1 MHILRSGGEYARAQQ
16 RLYGVKATVFA
27 LTGTVLL
34 ILPISHVWILSLIF
48 FSCGLHYFK
57 RRSDWHKGIL
67 GEKMVVEAL
76 TPLDNTYVLINDV
89 VLPDRTGNIDHIL
102 VSPSSV
108 FVIETKSYRWHYLN
122 RFPLRQAI
130 RSAISLRQFLK
141 KQIQLDMF
149 IPAILVSTDSNATT
163 SQSSSIVNVISL
175 RNLCDFIKDQ
185 GNQSRLDREVK
196 KNLIHEIL
204 RVSHTTSQKEVTAK
218 KWLLKYIGLFAVGLI
233 VYLFYVFSGGNPY
246 GKWVLVTEVVD
257 GDTVHVGR
265 GWRKTTVQF
274 LGIDTPET
282 VHSDKPLEFLGPE
295 ASQFT
300 KKTLKGKKVHLE
312 FEPLNQMDKYGRLS
326 AYVYLSDGSLFNT
339 ELIKRG
345 YARVTAPS
353 SFRYYDEFHNYERE
367 AVADSRGI
375 WTTNVKN
382 IRFPSEKVGKII
394 GNLKSKIYHLP
405 GQTNYEKGKEENW
418 VYFDTEEE
426 AIRAGYRKAKR

>member
-27 LTGTVLL
+27 LIGTVLL
-34 ILPISHVWILSLIF
+34 ILPISHIWILSLIF

-76 TPLDNTYVLINDV
+76 TPLDNSYVLINDV

-122 RFPLRQAI
+122 RFPLRQAT

-175 RNLCDFIKDQ
+175 RNLCDFIKDR

-282 VHSDKPLEFLGPE
+282 VHSDKPVEFLGPE

-312 FEPLNQMDKYGRLS
+312 FEPLNQMDKYGRRS
-326 AYVYLSDGSLFNT
+326 AYVYLSDGSLFNA
-339 ELIKRG
+339 ELVKRG
-345 YARVTAPS
+345 YACVAAPS

-375 WTTNVKN
+375 WTTKVKN

-418 VYFDTEEE
+418 VYFDSEEE

>member
-16 RLYGVKATVFA
+16 RLYGVKATVFT

-76 TPLDNTYVLINDV
+76 TPLDNSYVLINDV
-89 VLPDRTGNIDHIL
+89 VLPDKTGNIDHIL

-108 FVIETKSYRWHYLN
+108 VVIETKSYRWHYLN

-218 KWLLKYIGLFAVGLI
+218 KWLLKYIGVLAVGLI
-233 VYLFYVFSGGNPY
+233 VYLFYVFSGGNPS

-265 GWRKTTVQF
+265 GWKKTTVQF

-282 VHSDKPLEFLGPE
+282 VHSDKPVEFLGPE

-326 AYVYLSDGSLFNT
+326 AYVYLSDGSLFNA

-375 WTTNVKN
+375 WTTKVKN

-418 VYFDTEEE
+418 VYFDSEEE